1 MTYNNRK
8 ITDFFRPSRDNSA
21 SRSLRPLMA
30 REGSPGGACT
40 LVNAA
45 VAPNPSAQHTSVLSD
60 GRTTANTLQ
69 LPIPSRRVS
78 AKPSQL
84 NPRKPL
90 KLGSLNAQSLLSLF
104 RLGEA
109 TALAHKMRIDALAI
123 QEHRRTCITE
133 IDGINCR
140 KGWRFFHSSATD
152 TAQGGVGMLLSPRAV
167 DALQSVQFVSR
178 RIIAV
183 HLASS
188 KGTRHWPKIVLV
200 SCYSPHSGAPEESV
214 EEFYADLQ
222 KLVDSVGNHA
232 FLGILGDFNA
242 RLVQSQTARWVF
254 DSPPN
259 RNTGSLEEFLVK
271 TRWFWRTRCFRRSKG
286 NFGLIRVP

>member
-1 MTYNNRK
+1 MRCHK
-8 ITDFFRPSRDNSA
+8 
-21 SRSLRPLMA
+21 
-30 REGSPGGACT
+30 G
-40 LVNAA
+40 
-45 VAPNPSAQHTSVLSD
+45 
-60 GRTTANTLQ
+60 
-69 LPIPSRRVS
+69 
-78 AKPSQL
+78 
-84 NPRKPL
+84 
-90 KLGSLNAQSLLSLF
+90 NAQN
-104 RLGEA
+104 
-109 TALAHKMRIDALAI
+109 D
-123 QEHRRTCITE
+123 
-133 IDGINCR
+133 
-140 KGWRFFHSSATD
+140 
-152 TAQGGVGMLLSPRAV
+152 VVMLLSPRAV

-259 RNTGSLEEFLVK
+259 RNTGFLEEFLVQNSLVSANTLFQK
-271 TRWFWRTRCFRRSKG
+271 KQGKLWTHKGPLGHNTQIDHTLFRYRYRNS
-286 NFGLIRVP
+286 IHA